1 MFIDDSVEIL
11 FVEDIKFLMDLN
23 SNIVGRLSNISAYDI
38 AKSYS
43 RCESSN

>member
-43 RCESSN
+43 RCEGSN